1 MVEFSWVKYSGNRWA
16 LVQVLLRR
24 MRRSTTGDQSRI
36 TSLRTSYSNVRG
48 STVVAKHSREY
59 CLVIHVLSYH
69 WKVSN
74 RLFCHAYT
82 YRLRYGPV
90 TIELLI
96 NNYYL
101 YQLKLT
107 AARLNKKG
115 NAQWFRLANLARIF
129 INKS

>member
-1 MVEFSWVKYSGNRWA
+1 MCAGLTFPR
-16 LVQVLLRR
+16 VLL
-24 MRRSTTGDQSRI
+24 
-36 TSLRTSYSNVRG
+36 SYS
-48 STVVAKHSREY
+48 
-59 CLVIHVLSYH
+59 ILSYH

-74 RLFCHAYT
+74 RLFCRAYT

-115 NAQWFRLANLARIF
+115 TAQ
-129 INKS
+129 